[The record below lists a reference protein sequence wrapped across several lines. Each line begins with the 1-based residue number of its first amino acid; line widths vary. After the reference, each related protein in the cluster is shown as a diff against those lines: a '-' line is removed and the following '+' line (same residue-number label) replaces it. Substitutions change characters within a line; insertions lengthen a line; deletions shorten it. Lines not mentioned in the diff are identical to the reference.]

1 MFSYWRE
8 EKMKQFD
15 KIFWIN
21 SKNRP
26 DRFNNMKK
34 RLTELGINAERFEAI
49 HGGEINWTL
58 PEYGIFY
65 IDKIKKTL
73 NNAEI
78 GCFLSHRAIYEKI
91 KKEGWKKTL
100 ILEDDALF
108 GGDFIETLNE
118 LYDCCLGY
126 DMLYLGQWNY
136 DKEVVQGEKSALKKL
151 ILTVKNRSVY
161 KAERCW
167 LTHAYAVDLS
177 IIDMLLSQTKNLYG
191 SIDNV
196 LADIQENNK
205 LKVYA
210 IHPALINQD
219 GTRSSLRD

>member
-1 MFSYWRE
+1 
-8 EKMKQFD
+8 MKQFD

-34 RLTELGINAERFEAI
+34 RLTELDVRAERFSAI
-49 HGGEINWTL
+49 HGGEINWAL
-58 PEYGIFY
+58 PENAMFY
-65 IDKIKKTL
+65 IDKVKKTL

-78 GCFLSHRAIYEKI
+78 GCYMSHRTIYEMI

-108 GGDFIETLNE
+108 DPAFMEIFND
-118 LYDCCLGY
+118 LYDCCSDY
-126 DMLYLGQWNY
+126 DMLYFGQWNY
-136 DKEVVQGEKSALKKL
+136 DKGVVQGEKSALKDL
-151 ILTVKNRSVY
+151 VLTVKERSVY

-177 IIDMLLSQTKNLYG
+177 IVDTLLSQTKNLYA

-210 IHPALINQD
+210 IHPALIKQD